1 MRGSVSEAFLGFP
14 WCGWRWQRE
23 AGFNPALM
31 DIQVLV
37 GTREF
42 PGAHSCGQKQ
52 LAVHCAAQHAAT
64 GENANDKRVA
74 GKLAVRAVFGNL
86 CACRCP
92 EAAC

>member
-52 LAVHCAAQHAAT
+52 VGPQ
-64 GENANDKRVA
+64 G
-74 GKLAVRAVFGNL
+74 RADQGIL
-86 CACRCP
+86 WGSLS
-92 EAAC
+92 